1 MLGCRNH
8 QKLLSKELRT
18 YTKISDAR
26 IVRSRETNWSA
37 LVQLPWLALVGKLE
51 MVADLGVIGPHIARV
66 LQTCS
71 RGDEESQKENC
82 ELHFEVDI
90 ATK

>member
-1 MLGCRNH
+1 MLGCHNH

-18 YTKISDAR
+18 YTKISDTR
-26 IVRSRETNWSA
+26 IVRSPETNWSA
-37 LVQLPWLALVGKLE
+37 LVQLPRLTLVGKLE